1 MVILLLKIS
10 VYCSNVPACWKT
22 KRELRH
28 RLRSPRNA
36 ETLIQTR
43 ELRGFSDG
51 VHSNRH
57 SNKRKWCILTI
68 ISGKN
73 WIRLQLTITSRRSY
87 TSTWARIMKYT
98 LFLLKIYNLMQKLW
112 HRCMTKKNAG
122 GRISETN
129 TANSEAVAQWFTE
142 SSKTFIIIVF
152 YVSWMRLWDVSGA
165 NIDAQHSD
173 PTLMYM
179 QNEGIAPTILSPSA
193 HIHRSS
199 VAFVGSLPPTSP
211 SSSPPLCAL
220 AISTN

>member
-73 WIRLQLTITSRRSY
+73 WIRLKLTITSRRSY

-129 TANSEAVAQWFTE
+129 TANSEAIAQWFTE
-142 SSKTFIIIVF
+142 TSKTFIIIVF
-152 YVSWMRLWDVSGA
+152 YVSWMRLWDVFWGE
-165 NIDAQHSD
+165 HRCTTLWSD
-173 PTLMYM
+173 TDVHAKRRDCTDNPFAFCTHPQIICRLRRL
-179 QNEGIAPTILSPSA
+179 PPSHLSVFVSSPLCSR
-193 HIHRSS
+193 HIH
-199 VAFVGSLPPTSP
+199 
-211 SSSPPLCAL
+211 
-220 AISTN
+220 